1 MRTAYLWS
9 FISEEAEPGVLS
21 TRRRAWRSTLIH
33 QRVFCARG
41 RGNVS
46 ALRSQVWGARREGG
60 ATRNR
65 TWGGL
70 TRRKAKPST

>member
-21 TRRRAWRSTLIH
+21 TRRRAWRSTLIL

-41 RGNVS
+41 RGDVS

-60 ATRNR
+60 QQ
-65 TWGGL
+65 GIGL
-70 TRRKAKPST
+70 GED